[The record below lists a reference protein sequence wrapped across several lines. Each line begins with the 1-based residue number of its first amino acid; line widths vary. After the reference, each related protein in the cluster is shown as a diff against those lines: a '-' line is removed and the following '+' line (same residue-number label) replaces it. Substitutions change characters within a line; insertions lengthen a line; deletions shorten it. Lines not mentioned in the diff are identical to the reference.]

1 MELWQSLSLKRLLAT
16 LKGFGLKRS
25 DAKIYVY
32 LAKKGPSRARD
43 ICTKLKLTKQQ
54 LYPCLENL
62 QKKGMVYATLEHPAL
77 FYALPFERVLDMF
90 VDMRIDEAEEV
101 QKHKTEI
108 LSSWQS
114 METEDVT

>member
-1 MELWQSLSLKRLLAT
+1 LSIKRLLDT
-16 LKGFGLKRS
+16 LKGFGLNRS

-32 LAKKGPSRARD
+32 LAKKGPQKARD
-43 ICTKLKLTKQQ
+43 ICTELKLTKQQ

-77 FYALPFERVLDMF
+77 FYALPFEKVLDMF
-90 VDMRIDEAEEV
+90 VDLKIDEAEEV
-101 QKHKTEI
+101 QEHKTEI

-114 METEDVT
+114 MQTEDLT

>member
-1 MELWQSLSLKRLLAT
+1 MSIKRLLET
-16 LKGFGLKRS
+16 LHSFGLNRS

-32 LAKKGPSRARD
+32 LAKKGPQKARD
-43 ICTKLKLTKQQ
+43 LCNELKITKQQ

-77 FYALPFERVLDMF
+77 FYALPLERVLDMF
-90 VDMRIDEAEEV
+90 VDLKIDEAEEV
-101 QKHKTEI
+101 QEHKAEI

-114 METEDVT
+114 TQTEDLT